1 MSKWTVWVG
10 GLEVNDYY
18 LTQDEAK
25 KLAQAW
31 KDDDYDEVV
40 IEQVSA

>member
-1 MSKWTVWVG
+1 VG
-10 GLEVNDYY
+10 GSEVNDYY

-25 KLAQAW
+25 KLAQTW